1 MNNYF
6 MNITKNLDSKS
17 STVSDTKDIDQI
29 TGCFDEH
36 INDSLQKENYRPVSL
51 LLDVSK
57 SL

>member
-1 MNNYF
+1 

>member
-29 TGCFDEH
+29 TGCLMN
-36 INDSLQKENYRPVSL
+36 ILLILYRRRIIDQSVYY
-51 LLDVSK
+51 
-57 SL
+57 